1 MKKWTVMLLAL
12 LAFTALPS
20 SGTELGELHPVSL
33 LVIRSQGKNIQLLTD
48 TLDLGTGETLDA
60 ALRNLEDTTPGHLFL
75 DTVENLIL
83 TKETQFLI
91 PQLKQLLR
99 PGVTVCAAKSELNPE
114 TAPEYLNSHTP
125 RYRLSDVDE
134 STPLQMLIYSEE
146 RYFLEK

>member
-1 MKKWTVMLLAL
+1 MKKWIVMLLAL
-12 LAFTALPS
+12 LAFTVLPS
-20 SGTELGELHPVSL
+20 SGTELGELRPVSL
-33 LVIRSQGKNIQLLTD
+33 LVIRTQGNNIQLLTD
-48 TLDLGTGETLDA
+48 TLELGTGETLDA
-60 ALRNLEDTTPGHLFL
+60 ALQNLEDTTPGHLFL

-83 TKETQFLI
+83 TKEAKFLI

-134 STPLQMLIYSEE
+134 STPLQMLNYSEE

>member
-1 MKKWTVMLLAL
+1 MKKWIVMLLAL
-12 LAFTALPS
+12 LAFTILPS
-20 SGTELGELHPVSL
+20 SGTELGELRPVSL
-33 LVIRSQGKNIQLLTD
+33 LVIRTQGNNIQLLTD

-60 ALRNLEDTTPGHLFL
+60 ALQNLEDTTPGNLFL

-83 TKETQFLI
+83 TKEAKFLI

-134 STPLQMLIYSEE
+134 STPLQMLNYSEE

>member
-1 MKKWTVMLLAL
+1 MKKWIVMLLAL
-12 LAFTALPS
+12 LAFTVLPS
-20 SGTELGELHPVSL
+20 SGTELGELRPVSL
-33 LVIRSQGKNIQLLTD
+33 LVIRTQGNNIQLLTD

-60 ALRNLEDTTPGHLFL
+60 ALQNLEDTTPGHLFL

-83 TKETQFLI
+83 TKEVKFLI

-99 PGVTVCAAKSELNPE
+99 PGVTVCTAKSELNPE

-134 STPLQMLIYSEE
+134 STPLQMLNYSEE

>member
-1 MKKWTVMLLAL
+1 MKKWIVMLLAL
-12 LAFTALPS
+12 LAFTVLPS
-20 SGTELGELHPVSL
+20 SGTELGELRPVSL
-33 LVIRSQGKNIQLLTD
+33 LVIRTQGNNIQLLTD

-60 ALRNLEDTTPGHLFL
+60 ALQNLEDTTPGHLFL

-83 TKETQFLI
+83 TKEAKFLI

-125 RYRLSDVDE
+125 RYRLSDVDD
-134 STPLQMLIYSEE
+134 STPLQMLNYSEE